1 MRIDRM
7 PESEEKEVGLQV
19 MQADIHM
26 KGAQLGKVWADLFG
40 LLSKYQAELM
50 LKENQIEIAERH
62 LETKKEQY
70 EEMSPMHGLEEVAKV
85 EERLQEKELQLS
97 QCQIEL
103 SQMETM
109 FKRVQIDLSTNM
121 DMLDQTRTELLE
133 KQTQNVSCQA
143 DMERLKADVSL
154 KDEQIRVK
162 DGLLKKI
169 QQQLMK
175 ENAELK
181 EQYLEEKSSHDAE
194 RMSHSQTKKLLE
206 KLKRRGSRENASV
219 IEIPDSPPIFDLS
232 CEAANTLGLSTAMDH
247 DSLLSSQRQSNC
259 SSSDGR
265 RMSAS
270 SLTNYRQSGTV
281 DYSMSR
287 TPSNSFSA
295 PSSSVLSPSA
305 VSTSMT
311 SASRSTY
318 MTPSPSQRLLPAKSY
333 SEPRTRVSNSPSFSH
348 PSNSDNSNNFQTS
361 ETQPVEHL
369 LPDIKKDYSDQLSVR
384 EPSPV
389 SGPIPST
396 SGSASQSGMEV
407 SEGQGSDTSMDWA
420 KRDMLY
426 IQNLRKRVCR
436 GVCTS
441 EGPMAT
447 SRVIQRKISENA
459 TNTKAL
465 LEELERG
472 GFGRLINVGKFADT
486 GNSRRLVFFKPH
498 PTVLTDQH
506 PVLQTAGI
514 PLSFYEQKYHVVE
527 GLSHENKDMARRFHP
542 QAELIS
548 DLLA

>member
-407 SEGQGSDTSMDWA
+407 SEGQGSDTSMNLHDFKYKLKSKCGKVKVERSA
-420 KRDMLY
+420 SAPYSGSPTMVPFRGLANPFRRMLS
-426 IQNLRKRVCR
+426 LTHARPHLFSRPVK
-436 GVCTS
+436 S
-441 EGPMAT
+441 ELPDYM
-447 SRVIQRKISENA
+447 
-459 TNTKAL
+459 
-465 LEELERG
+465 
-472 GFGRLINVGKFADT
+472 
-486 GNSRRLVFFKPH
+486 KPH
-498 PTVLTDQH
+498 PCSFCGKCFKHKWNLRVHMRIHTGEMPYECPHCGKCFNQ
-506 PVLQTAGI
+506 
-514 PLSFYEQKYHVVE
+514 LS
-527 GLSHENKDMARRFHP
+527 SMRRHQMSFHR
-542 QAELIS
+542 ETFFH
-548 DLLA
+548 

>member
-407 SEGQGSDTSMDWA
+407 SEGQGSDTSM
-420 KRDMLY
+420 LSH
-426 IQNLRKRVCR
+426 ITEGHEGR
-436 GVCTS
+436 G
-441 EGPMAT
+441 
-447 SRVIQRKISENA
+447 KISQGRAMEVTEFNRLA
-459 TNTKAL
+459 KLKRIKSND
-465 LEELERG
+465 
-472 GFGRLINVGKFADT
+472 GFGYKCPFCPRVTGDPGNHNKHIRIHTGEKPYMCSVCGARFSQSNNLKRHLIVHFSSNNTSK
-486 GNSRRLVFFKPH
+486 RK
-498 PTVLTDQH
+498 
-506 PVLQTAGI
+506 
-514 PLSFYEQKYHVVE
+514 
-527 GLSHENKDMARRFHP
+527 
-542 QAELIS
+542 
-548 DLLA
+548 